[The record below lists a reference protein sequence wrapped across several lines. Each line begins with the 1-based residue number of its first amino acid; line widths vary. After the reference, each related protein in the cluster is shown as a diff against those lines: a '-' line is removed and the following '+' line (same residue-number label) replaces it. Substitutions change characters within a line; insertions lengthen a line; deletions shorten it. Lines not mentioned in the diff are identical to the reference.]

1 MPDNQRSSDE
11 YESETLSE
19 QEELHRRITDSVD
32 RLQDVVDQEFADQ
45 LIQPKSIPA
54 SLRPPESLA
63 ESGLSQRL
71 VRDLI
76 LKFVYLHGQLTGYE
90 LSKRLHVPFSVI
102 DEVLDFLKCDRCLEV
117 QSGDMMGRIS
127 YRFQLTE
134 HGRSRARQAFDDCRY
149 LGPAPVTLE
158 QYAEIA
164 EQQAVRFVPINEAGF
179 RRTFDGLVIE
189 DELMRTLGAAV
200 ASGLSIFLYGPPGN
214 GKTVIARA
222 LGRFLNE
229 HGGSIY
235 IPYALV
241 VDQHIITLYDPS
253 IHSAVSADQQAERDQ
268 RWRVVKRP
276 VVISGGELTLGM
288 LDLSTHSEGDV
299 ITAPLHIKANGGVFL
314 LDDFGRQLVDP
325 RQLLNRWI
333 LPLEEGHDYLTL
345 PTGKKFAI
353 PFEQLILFSTNIPP
367 EDLVDQ
373 AFLRRIRH
381 KIEISFPSEEAYRKI
396 FKLVCQQRGIKYDD
410 WIVSHLLS
418 NLYTPQIPPK
428 SSDPRDLLD
437 VIEGICR
444 FSGHRPHLSEEL
456 VCAAFQKCLGGP
468 NVSR

>member
-1 MPDNQRSSDE
+1 MTDKQPSPEKHD
-11 YESETLSE
+11 TLSE
-19 QEELHRRITDSVD
+19 RDELHRRVADSVEQ
-32 RLQDVVDQEFADQ
+32 LQDVIDHELAGD
-45 LIQPKSIPA
+45 LLQPTPVPA
-54 SLRPPESLA
+54 SLTPPESLA

-102 DEVLDFLKCDRCLEV
+102 DEVLDFLKSDRCLEV
-117 QSGDMMGRIS
+117 HSGDMMGRIS

-158 QYAEIA
+158 QYADVTR
-164 EQQAVRFVPINEAGF
+164 QQAVRFVAISEEKF
-179 RRTFDGLVIE
+179 RSAFDSLVID
-189 DELMRTLGAAV
+189 DELIKTLGAAV

-214 GKTVIARA
+214 GKTIIARA

-241 VDQHIITLYDPS
+241 VDQHIITLFDPS
-253 IHSAVSADQQAERDQ
+253 IHSAVAVDSQAEWDQ

-367 EDLVDQ
+367 QELVDQ

-381 KIEISFPSEEAYRKI
+381 KIEISYPSEDAYRQI
-396 FKLVCQQRGIKYDD
+396 FKMVCQQRGIKYDD
-410 WIVSHLLS
+410 WIVSHLLT

-444 FSGHRPHLSEEL
+444 FSGHRAHLSEEL